1 MNMIGEILLY
11 KELPKEGGK
20 VGAQLGAVKPWKN
33 FKPKEAE
40 TKN

>member
-20 VGAQLGAVKPWKN
+20 VGDPIGSGETMEKLK
-33 FKPKEAE
+33 AE
-40 TKN
+40 SG